1 MNLFCG
7 TSTPAGKRYQRRVM
21 VTMVFYLA
29 VLFAAMYLV
38 KHTHLH
44 GWVLYTISLVPALPL
59 LAMLGA
65 LGIYLTEEK
74 DEYVRLMTMR
84 SLLAG
89 TAALLATLVVNDFL
103 RSISGAG
110 ALPVFTSWVLFF
122 VVFGVAQAV
131 QTMGNRV
138 KDDA

>member
-1 MNLFCG
+1 MNICG
-7 TSTPAGKRYQRRVM
+7 TSTPAGKRYQRRVIQAM
-21 VTMVFYLA
+21 SIYLA
-29 VLFAAMYLV
+29 MVLGAVTLV

-44 GWVLYTISLVPALPL
+44 GWVLYTVALLPALPM
-59 LAMLGA
+59 LAMLAA
-65 LGIYLTEEK
+65 LGVYLQEEK
-74 DEYVRLMTMR
+74 DEYVRMLTMR

-89 TAALLATLVVNDFL
+89 TAALLAVLVVNDFL

-110 ALPVFTSWVLFF
+110 ALPVFTSWIVFF

-138 KDDA
+138 SDDA